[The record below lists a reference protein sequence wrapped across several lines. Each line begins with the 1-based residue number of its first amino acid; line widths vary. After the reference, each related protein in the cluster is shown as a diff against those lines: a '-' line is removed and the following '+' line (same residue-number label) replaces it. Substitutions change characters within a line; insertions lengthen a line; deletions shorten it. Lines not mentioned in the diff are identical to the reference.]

1 MRNEQGN
8 PQVLISLMF
17 KKKDFLDMLEEQPC
31 NWKTFSFKE
40 KNVKSINFK
49 SSIYY
54 NMLLYVCLPPPQ
66 TLNI

>member
-31 NWKTFSFKE
+31 N
-40 KNVKSINFK
+40 
-49 SSIYY
+49 
-54 NMLLYVCLPPPQ
+54 
-66 TLNI
+66 